1 MGTTGCNRLHPIRST
16 LNAFLVWYDCGMTNK
31 PTPKPRPAAKKADET
46 VIEDAVQIVDAEVQ
60 PIADME
66 EVEELIVDA
75 AAAGSDLVDEDVQ
88 IVEAV
93 VAPPVKTSTPPPT
106 VYSVVSGADKDV
118 VALKN
123 IVFKNAI
130 QKKSLSVHHLQR
142 RLVEWGFGDSYA
154 DRDGYFGVNTL
165 KAIHDFQEAQN
176 LPTGDLDI
184 VTLKA
189 IFEGD
194 TNVKVTE

>member
-1 MGTTGCNRLHPIRST
+1 
-16 LNAFLVWYDCGMTNK
+16 MTNK
-31 PTPKPRPAAKKADET
+31 PTPKPRPVAKKADET
-46 VIEDAVQIVDAEVQ
+46 VIEDAVQIVDVDVQ
-60 PIADME
+60 PDADMDV
-66 EVEELIVDA
+66 VEELVIDA
-75 AAAGSDLVDEDVQ
+75 AAADSDLVDEDVQ

-93 VAPPVKTSTPPPT
+93 IPTPAVATTAPAT

-118 VALKN
+118 VSLKN

-130 QKKSLSVHHLQR
+130 QRKSLSVHHLQR
-142 RLVEWGFGDSYA
+142 RLVEWGFADAYA
-154 DRDGYFGVNTL
+154 DRDGYFGDNTL
-165 KAIHDFQEAQN
+165 KSIHDFQDSKG

-194 TNVKVTE
+194 SNVKVTE